1 MIKKILPLIFL
12 LIFAV
17 SCSTND
23 KHVVVLAFS
32 KQLHAVL
39 YNDNSQAT
47 KTASKTYTQENDIT
61 TVADSI
67 KEKEEYRN
75 NQEQQIIE
83 EKTEEKERTN
93 NDVIEKEKPQ
103 IIKQTE
109 VVKQEDNE
117 ILVTANIIAFDFD
130 SYELK
135 NEYNEGIDEIC
146 KYLNKNQDINL
157 IIEGHSDSSGDSNYN
172 IYLSENRAKAIFDK
186 LVDKGIDKDRLRYIG
201 YGSTHSSEYN
211 DKDRKCQF
219 VIINNSNVKFVLPTN
234 SMYTFN
240 PNSNEYTWIL
250 VLSPKG
256 TSLEVSLS
264 INMSVILFTGT
275 DSPVIAASSTFI
287 LWLSKIL
294 QSAGIASPASK
305 TITSPTTKSSLLI
318 TLICPS
324 LITLE
329 VAFVISISAEIAFSA
344 LLS

>member
-67 KEKEEYRN
+67 KEKEEYTN
-75 NQEQQIIE
+75 DQEQQIITE
-83 EKTEEKERTN
+83 EKTEKKELTN
-93 NDVIEKEKPQ
+93 NDVIEKEKTQ
-103 IIKQTE
+103 IIKQTK
-109 VVKQEDNE
+109 VIKQDDNE
-117 ILVTANIIAFDFD
+117 ILVTANIISFDFD

-135 NEYNEGIDEIC
+135 NEYDEGIDEIYR
-146 KYLNKNQDINL
+146 YLNKNQDINL

-186 LVDKGIDKDRLRYIG
+186 LVDKGIDKERLRYIG

-219 VIINNSNVKFVLPTN
+219 VIINNSNEEKE
-234 SMYTFN
+234 YKKE
-240 PNSNEYTWIL
+240 NE
-250 VLSPKG
+250 
-256 TSLEVSLS
+256 
-264 INMSVILFTGT
+264 T
-275 DSPVIAASSTFI
+275 DII
-287 LWLSKIL
+287 KLKR
-294 QSAGIASPASK
+294 
-305 TITSPTTKSSLLI
+305 
-318 TLICPS
+318 
-324 LITLE
+324 
-329 VAFVISISAEIAFSA
+329 
-344 LLS
+344 

>member
-67 KEKEEYRN
+67 KEQEEYTN
-75 NQEQQIIE
+75 NEEQQIIIE
-83 EKTEEKERTN
+83 EKTEEKELTN
-93 NDVIEKEKPQ
+93 NDVIENGKTQ

-109 VVKQEDNE
+109 VIKQDDNE
-117 ILVTANIIAFDFD
+117 ILVTANIISFDFD

-135 NEYNEGIDEIC
+135 NEYDEGIDEIC

-186 LVDKGIDKDRLRYIG
+186 LVDKGIDKERLRYIG

-219 VIINNSNVKFVLPTN
+219 IIINNSNEEKE
-234 SMYTFN
+234 YKKE
-240 PNSNEYTWIL
+240 NE
-250 VLSPKG
+250 
-256 TSLEVSLS
+256 
-264 INMSVILFTGT
+264 T
-275 DSPVIAASSTFI
+275 DII
-287 LWLSKIL
+287 KLKR
-294 QSAGIASPASK
+294 
-305 TITSPTTKSSLLI
+305 
-318 TLICPS
+318 
-324 LITLE
+324 
-329 VAFVISISAEIAFSA
+329 
-344 LLS
+344 

>member
-23 KHVVVLAFS
+23 KHVIVLAFS

-47 KTASKTYTQENDIT
+47 KTATKTYTQENDIT

-67 KEKEEYRN
+67 KEQEEYTN
-75 NQEQQIIE
+75 NEEQQTIE

-93 NDVIEKEKPQ
+93 NDVIEKEKAQ

-109 VVKQEDNE
+109 VIKQDDNE
-117 ILVTANIIAFDFD
+117 ILITANIISFDFD

-135 NEYNEGIDEIC
+135 NEYDEGINEIY

-186 LVDKGIDKDRLRYIG
+186 LVDKGIDKERLRYIG

-219 VIINNSNVKFVLPTN
+219 VIINNSNEEKE
-234 SMYTFN
+234 YKKE
-240 PNSNEYTWIL
+240 NE
-250 VLSPKG
+250 
-256 TSLEVSLS
+256 
-264 INMSVILFTGT
+264 T
-275 DSPVIAASSTFI
+275 DII
-287 LWLSKIL
+287 KLKR
-294 QSAGIASPASK
+294 
-305 TITSPTTKSSLLI
+305 
-318 TLICPS
+318 
-324 LITLE
+324 
-329 VAFVISISAEIAFSA
+329 
-344 LLS
+344 

>member
-61 TVADSI
+61 TVADSV
-67 KEKEEYRN
+67 KAKEEYTN
-75 NQEQQIIE
+75 NQEQIQEQIIE
-83 EKTEEKERTN
+83 EKIEEKELTN

-103 IIKQTE
+103 MIKQTE
-109 VVKQEDNE
+109 VIKQDDNE
-117 ILVTANIIAFDFD
+117 ILVTANIISFDFD

-135 NEYNEGIDEIC
+135 NEYDEGIDEIY

-186 LVDKGIDKDRLRYIG
+186 LVDKGIDKERLRYIG

-219 VIINNSNVKFVLPTN
+219 VIINNSNEEKE
-234 SMYTFN
+234 YKKE
-240 PNSNEYTWIL
+240 NE
-250 VLSPKG
+250 
-256 TSLEVSLS
+256 
-264 INMSVILFTGT
+264 T
-275 DSPVIAASSTFI
+275 DII
-287 LWLSKIL
+287 KLKR
-294 QSAGIASPASK
+294 
-305 TITSPTTKSSLLI
+305 
-318 TLICPS
+318 
-324 LITLE
+324 
-329 VAFVISISAEIAFSA
+329 
-344 LLS
+344 